1 MISDNINQDNTE
13 PFDGLIIKGVGG
25 LYTVRRGDGICVKAK
40 PRGIFRK
47 KRIIPTVGDYVYVE
61 PTTDP
66 DVPYAISDIQPRKNL
81 MIRPPIANVDL
92 LFLTFSTMQP
102 SPYLELLDK
111 LLILCHKNNI
121 IPVIWITKMD
131 LDPETG
137 RAMRDIY
144 HGVGYEV
151 ICTSFEEVPDKSIFI
166 KYFNHRTV
174 GFAGQS
180 GVGKSTLCNLLTGIS
195 EREVG
200 KISDR
205 LNQGKH
211 TTRHVELFPFAQGY
225 LIDSPGFT
233 NLDIMEADISVSDI
247 RQGYPEYDKIR
258 GQCQFD
264 DCLHLG
270 EKGCAVDKSGI
281 HPGRLDRYRA
291 FIKTARDNEYN
302 KRNKRE
308 NRHVAEDER

>member
-1 MISDNINQDNTE
+1 MPTDMIIDNTE
-13 PFDGLIIKGVGG
+13 PFNGLIIKGVGG
-25 LYTVRRGDGICVKAK
+25 LYTVRRDDGTAVKAK

-47 KRIIPTVGDYVYVE
+47 KKIIPTVGDYVFVE

-66 DVPYAISDIQPRKNL
+66 DVPYAISEIQSRKNL
-81 MIRPPIANVDL
+81 MLRPSIANVDL

-102 SPYLELLDK
+102 APYLELLDK
-111 LLILCHKNNI
+111 LLILCHKNDI
-121 IPVIWITKMD
+121 MPVIWITKMD
-131 LDPETG
+131 LNPETG
-137 RAMRDIY
+137 SSIAKTY
-144 HGVGYEV
+144 SQAGYQV
-151 ICTSFEEVPDKSIFI
+151 ICTSNDGIPDIDLFKH
-166 KYFNHRTV
+166 YFHHRTV

-180 GVGKSTLCNLLTGIS
+180 GVGKSTLCNILTGLS
-195 EREVG
+195 DREVG

-211 TTRHVELFPFAQGY
+211 TTWHVELFPFADGY

-233 NLDIMEADISVSDI
+233 NLDILEADISVFDI
-247 RQGYPEYDKIR
+247 RQGYPEYDKIL

-281 HPGRLDRYRA
+281 DPGRLERYRS
-291 FIKTARDNEYN
+291 FIKTARENDYT
-302 KRNKRE
+302 KRNKGE
-308 NRHVAEDER
+308 NRHVSDNER